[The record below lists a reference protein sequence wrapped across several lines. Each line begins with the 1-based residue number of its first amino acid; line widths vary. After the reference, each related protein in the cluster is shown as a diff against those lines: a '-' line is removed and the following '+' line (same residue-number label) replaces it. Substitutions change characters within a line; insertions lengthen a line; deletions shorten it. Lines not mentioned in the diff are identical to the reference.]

1 MKSHCKFSSKSI
13 WIPVFW
19 DMIKY
24 HWVGVY
30 QHSAGLWSKKHQ
42 GPHTPWCSITS
53 WKAPNPLQRTS
64 NLTMTTFLEK
74 AIPLHCMLLHAIIN
88 CFLQLNKLQFQS
100 RSAQHS
106 MLFLPHSTTK
116 NFLGNILHYHNLNTV
131 RKPNNGGKIDE
142 CMQNQSQTYTRQSL
156 CDTKC
161 KHYLHTAQTTT
172 EKSGTAGMLNMLLV
186 N

>member
-42 GPHTPWCSITS
+42 GPHTPMMQHHVLEG
-53 WKAPNPLQRTS
+53 PNPQQRTS

-88 CFLQLNKLQFQS
+88 CFPQLNKLQFQS

-106 MLFLPHSTTK
+106 MMFLPHSTTN

-131 RKPNNGGKIDE
+131 RKPNNEARLMNVCRTNHKLIHDKVSATLNANTVCTLLRPQQRNQVLLE
-142 CMQNQSQTYTRQSL
+142 CYT
-156 CDTKC
+156 CC
-161 KHYLHTAQTTT
+161 
-172 EKSGTAGMLNMLLV
+172 
-186 N
+186 